1 MIPVLSLYIICEYH
15 VYTFYVFTSIHMLC
29 IYIILCIM
37 CMYFIYLHFM
47 YLLIYLYHVDRYVM
61 GTHPQ
66 SGLIYSFEKMERS
79 MFHPLNWDLYSLHQD
94 VKRKH

>member
-1 MIPVLSLYIICEYH
+1 
-15 VYTFYVFTSIHMLC
+15 MLC

-66 SGLIYSFEKMERS
+66 SGLIYSFEKIR
-79 MFHPLNWDLYSLHQD
+79 LNRRDGYHLLPVMWYSNTHLLRVVLDLTF
-94 VKRKH
+94 